1 MRCQDG
7 SPKESA
13 FLGRVSLRFRWK
25 KSLLPAGPK
34 SFFHQWLIVYMELR
48 FARVRHSAL
57 WSVSKPRTINRRA
70 RMFLSK
76 SDGRARAWPRIP
88 IRNRQV
94 VPEPF
99 RSRVS
104 ANNRVSSE
112 GVSFNPFWNTLEIFR
127 FNFFFYA
134 YTVLKFVHIRY
145 SKDLKDFSFIVV
157 YE

>member
-7 SPKESA
+7 SLKESA

-48 FARVRHSAL
+48 FARVRHSTL
-57 WSVSKPRTINRRA
+57 WSVSKPRTINRGA

-94 VPEPF
+94 VPGPF
-99 RSRVS
+99 KYRT
-104 ANNRVSSE
+104 NNRVSGE
-112 GVSFNPFWNTLEIFR
+112 GVSFNSFTRVFEIFG
-127 FNFFFYA
+127 FIFFF
-134 YTVLKFVHIRY
+134 LY
-145 SKDLKDFSFIVV
+145 SFKICIC
-157 YE
+157 